1 MSARKK
7 GMPVKP
13 QIAVL
18 LAAYNGVHWIEEQ
31 IESIRRQTA
40 VDLTIYISVDP
51 SSDGTEQWCAVCA
64 AKYSEVVLLP
74 TSEVFGGA
82 ARNFFRLVRDV
93 SFEGYDYIAFSDQD
107 DVWDTDKLEHS
118 VRMLKSQGVD
128 AYSSNVTAFWP
139 DGKSLLLDKA
149 QSQVEW
155 DYLFEA
161 AGPGCTYLMS
171 RKVADPLKEL
181 MIQSWER
188 LQSVTLH
195 DWYVYAFARSRG
207 YKWFIDP
214 RSTLRYRQHE
224 RNQVGANTGIKSLVS
239 RYKKINNGWWFSQIT
254 LITTLI
260 GLEAH
265 PFFFRWRSLGGLE
278 LLSLSMSAWKC
289 RRRIRDKFL
298 FFGVCWINAVI
309 GLSPRYADA
318 AATAAKK

>member
-93 SFEGYDYIAFSDQD
+93 AFDGYDYIAFSDQD
-107 DVWDTDKLEHS
+107 DVWNANKLEHS
-118 VRMLKSQGVD
+118 IAMLQYHRSD

-139 DGKSLLLDKA
+139 DGRTLLLDKA
-149 QSQVEW
+149 QPQVEW

-161 AGPGCTYLMS
+161 AGPGCTYVF
-171 RKVADPLKEL
+171 RRGFADSLKAAML
-181 MIQSWER
+181 CDWVVV
-188 LQSVTLH
+188 QSVSLH
-195 DWYVYAFARSRG
+195 DWYSYAFARSRG
-207 YKWFIDP
+207 YKWFIDTH
-214 RSTLRYRQHE
+214 STMLYRQHKH
-224 RNQVGANTGIKSLVS
+224 NQVGANTGIKSLMT
-239 RYKKINNGWWFSQIT
+239 RYRTIQDGWWFSQVN
-254 LITTLI
+254 LIASLV
-260 GLEAH
+260 GVDDH
-265 PFFFRWRSLGGLE
+265 PFVCSWKSTGRLGFLA
-278 LLSLSMSAWKC
+278 LSLNAWKC
-289 RRRIRDKFL
+289 RRRVRDKLL
-298 FFGVCWINAVI
+298 FFFVCCFKA
-309 GLSPRYADA
+309 LARD
-318 AATAAKK
+318 